1 MKICKLLFCQFKCL
15 FIFLFAVLVKP
26 KDDDNAEEDELVEEE
41 HEQKPKRALRD
52 GDVSAQFTIVV
63 NSNEENNSSE
73 NNPKSSSTSNLS
85 LEAKDDAMNAS
96 TTTLNDVMEDNA
108 LYEADHKDS
117 DERLSLLESQFNE
130 LSQNYDALKASHGAI
145 NTELNVAQQQLCDT
159 IKLLDEKCRQ
169 LEDIHEI
176 QREHSSSSSSN
187 ITKNSQNNDQNK
199 QAADLTEKQLEEIA
213 KLIEEK
219 EKVCVENETL
229 RAELASHLQV
239 IEDYEQKQ
247 MEFSST
253 STLIGSSI
261 QVINPTTGNGNNEDG
276 INTSNPQIEQSLT
289 EAQAKISELLKVKEK
304 FAEVSAE
311 NSSLSLNMSEMKEEM
326 NLLTLQTKTA
336 TACAL
341 IPIAVVIFAIMMS
354 YFPIF

>member
-1 MKICKLLFCQFKCL
+1 MAFASFYFVNSSVCYIYFF
-15 FIFLFAVLVKP
+15 FAVLVKP

-73 NNPKSSSTSNLS
+73 NNPKSSSSSNLS

-169 LEDIHEI
+169 LEDIQEI
-176 QREHSSSSSSN
+176 PGKQNSSTSSN
-187 ITKNSQNNDQNK
+187 ITNNSPNDR
-199 QAADLTEKQLEEIA
+199 ADDQEKLEEIA

-219 EKVCVENETL
+219 EKVCAENETL
-229 RAELASHLQV
+229 RADLASHLQV

-247 MEFSST
+247 IMTSSST

-261 QVINPTTGNGNNEDG
+261 QIINPNGGGNG
-276 INTSNPQIEQSLT
+276 NPQIEQSLT

-354 YFPIF
+354 YFSIF

>member
-1 MKICKLLFCQFKCL
+1 MKLIYSISRVFFGLVFFKFSGPLCNCL
-15 FIFLFAVLVKP
+15 FTFLITVLVKP
-26 KDDDNAEEDELVEEE
+26 KDEDNEEE
-41 HEQKPKRALRD
+41 EELEEEQQPKRAHRD

-63 NSNEENNSSE
+63 SNEENSSE
-73 NNPKSSSTSNLS
+73 PKISSNLS

-96 TTTLNDVMEDNA
+96 TTTLNDVMEDA
-108 LYEADHKDS
+108 LDEADK
-117 DERLSLLESQFNE
+117 DERLALLESQFNE

-169 LEDIHEI
+169 LEDNIQEI
-176 QREHSSSSSSN
+176 PGKQNSSSSSSN
-187 ITKNSQNNDQNK
+187 ITNNSPNDR
-199 QAADLTEKQLEEIA
+199 ADDQEKLEEIA

-219 EKVCVENETL
+219 EKVCAENETL
-229 RAELASHLQV
+229 RADLASHLQV

-247 MEFSST
+247 IMTSSST

-261 QVINPTTGNGNNEDG
+261 QIINPNGGGNG
-276 INTSNPQIEQSLT
+276 NPQIEQSLT

>member
-1 MKICKLLFCQFKCL
+1 MILFPQFNCL
-15 FIFLFAVLVKP
+15 FTFLFTVLVKP
-26 KDDDNAEEDELVEEE
+26 KDDDNEEE
-41 HEQKPKRALRD
+41 EELEEEQQPKRAHRD

-63 NSNEENNSSE
+63 SNEENSSE
-73 NNPKSSSTSNLS
+73 PKISSNLS

-96 TTTLNDVMEDNA
+96 TTTLNDVMEDA
-108 LYEADHKDS
+108 LDEADK
-117 DERLSLLESQFNE
+117 DERLALLESQFNE

-169 LEDIHEI
+169 LEDIHEV
-176 QREHSSSSSSN
+176 QKENSSSSSSN

-354 YFPIF
+354 YFSIF

>member
-1 MKICKLLFCQFKCL
+1 M
-15 FIFLFAVLVKP
+15 
-26 KDDDNAEEDELVEEE
+26 EDEDEDEE
-41 HEQKPKRALRD
+41 QQQPQRAPRD

-73 NNPKSSSTSNLS
+73 NNPKSSSTNLS

-96 TTTLNDVMEDNA
+96 TTTLNDVMEDDNA
-108 LYEADHKDS
+108 LDEADIKDA
-117 DERLSLLESQFNE
+117 ERLTLLESQFNE

-169 LEDIHEI
+169 LEDIQEI
-176 QREHSSSSSSN
+176 QKENSSSSSSN
-187 ITKNSQNNDQNK
+187 ITNNSPNNDQ
-199 QAADLTEKQLEEIA
+199 QADSTEKLEEIA

-219 EKVCVENETL
+219 ENVCVENETL

-261 QVINPTTGNGNNEDG
+261 QVINPENTTGNGNGNNDG
-276 INTSNPQIEQSLT
+276 NSSSNPQIEQSLI

-304 FAEVSAE
+304 FAEVSAD

-354 YFPIF
+354 YFSIF